1 MATDER
7 TDITEV
13 KISEKDIEFYGLR
26 DKFLNEEIDKKID
39 EIENSFKNLCSEFE
53 DRFAKN
59 EWILMTDNVFYLN
72 TLVSLIPNIEN
83 CRSNNSSS
91 NLFLSHL

>member
-39 EIENSFKNLCSEFE
+39 EIENSFKNLNPPVTHCIILDGRVSKS
-53 DRFAKN
+53 FAASAY
-59 EWILMTDNVFYLN
+59 EA
-72 TLVSLIPNIEN
+72 
-83 CRSNNSSS
+83 
-91 NLFLSHL
+91 